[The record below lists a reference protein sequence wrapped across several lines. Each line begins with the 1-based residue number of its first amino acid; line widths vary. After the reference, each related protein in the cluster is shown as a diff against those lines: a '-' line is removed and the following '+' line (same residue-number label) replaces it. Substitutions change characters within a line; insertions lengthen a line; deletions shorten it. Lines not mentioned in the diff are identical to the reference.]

1 MYKVLISGA
10 SGLLGSAY
18 SDYLSKKG
26 HDVFKLVRR
35 EPASD
40 KELFWNP
47 MKSELDLKNI
57 EGFDSIINFSGKN
70 IGLGRWTIKNKKV
83 IYESRI
89 LSTTL
94 LSESIAKLDNPP
106 ESFLSSSAVGYY
118 GDTGSEFINEGAEP
132 GEGFLSDLCVNWE
145 KATMPAVRAGVK
157 VIQLRSGVVLSAEG
171 GALAKMLT
179 PFRLGL
185 GGRLGSGRQYFSWIM
200 IDDHLRAL
208 YHLMT
213 SDNIQSPVN
222 VVSPEPVKNS
232 EFTKILAKVLKRP
245 AIFPV
250 PAFVLK
256 TLLGQ
261 VADEILL
268 SSSRAIPQ
276 LLMGSGFEFKYPAL
290 EDALKKCLKDP

>member
-26 HDVFKLVRR
+26 HTVFRLVRR
-35 EPASD
+35 EPAAEN
-40 KELFWNP
+40 ELFWDP
-47 MKSELDLKNI
+47 MTGELELKNI
-57 EGFDSIINFSGKN
+57 EGFDSIINYSGKN
-70 IGLGRWTIKNKKV
+70 IGLGRWTKKSKKV
-83 IYESRI
+83 IYDSR
-89 LSTTL
+89 LQSTTL

-118 GDTGSEFINEGAEP
+118 GECGIEFVNEGAEP
-132 GEGFLSDLCVNWE
+132 GEGFLSDLCAKWE
-145 KATMPAVRAGVK
+145 KATMPAVKAGVR
-157 VIQLRSGVVLSAEG
+157 VIQLRSGVVLSAKG

-179 PFRLGL
+179 PFKLGL
-185 GGRLGSGRQYFSWIM
+185 GGRLGNGRQYMSWIM
-200 IDDHLRAL
+200 IDDHVGAL

-222 VVSPEPVKNS
+222 VVSPEPVTNR
-232 EFTKILAKVLKRP
+232 EFTKILAKVLHRP
-245 AIFPV
+245 AVFPV

-268 SSSRAIPQ
+268 SSTRAIPQ

-290 EDALKKCLKDP
+290 EDALNRCLISP

>member
-1 MYKVLISGA
+1 MHKVLISGA

-18 SDYLSKKG
+18 SDYLSNKG
-26 HDVFKLVRR
+26 HTVFKLVRR
-35 EPASD
+35 EPTSEH
-40 KELFWNP
+40 ELFWNP
-47 MKSELDLKNI
+47 MTGELDSKNI

-70 IGLGRWTIKNKKV
+70 IGLARWTKKSKKV
-83 IYESRI
+83 IYDSRI

-94 LSESIAKLDNPP
+94 LSESIAKLNNPP

-118 GDTGSEFINEGAEP
+118 GDSGSEFVNEGNEP
-132 GEGFLSDLCVNWE
+132 DKGFLSDLCAKWE
-145 KATMPAVRAGVK
+145 KATMPAVRAGVR
-157 VIQLRSGVVLSAEG
+157 VTQLRSGVVLSAKG

-179 PFRLGL
+179 PFKLGL

-200 IDDHLRAL
+200 IDDHVRAL

-222 VVSPEPVKNS
+222 VVSPEPVTNR
-232 EFTKILAKVLKRP
+232 EFTIILAKVLKRP

-261 VADEILL
+261 VAEEILL
-268 SSSRAIPQ
+268 SSTRAIPQ

-290 EDALKKCLKDP
+290 EDALKRCLISS